1 VTPRPWLGGLFVV
14 LGAFGFAAGVV
25 LTPFVYDSGTDPATH
40 IMCRAA
46 GYAALLY
53 FALRLFR
60 QPRALPPVVRYKA
73 LLLGGVFSVQSMCF
87 FTSITLIPVSVAAI
101 AEYTFPLQVALV
113 SWALYGERIGLAKA
127 LCFPVAFGGLW
138 MALQVSGEGGI
149 DPRGVALAVAGSML
163 LTVMVMF
170 GDRIMGA
177 ADSRRVTLHTTATV
191 AVVYAAL
198 FLVTEL
204 EPAWPGTA
212 LGWAA
217 MAASSLTYLTGMLG
231 IFTGIAMIGPTRASI
246 LMNLEPIFTL
256 ALAMPVLGEF
266 LNPLQLAGAALVIG
280 AVVASQVLGRRAPP
294 AA

>member
-1 VTPRPWLGGLFVV
+1 VTSRPWLGAFFVI
-14 LGAFGFAAGVV
+14 LGAFGFAVGVV
-25 LTPFVYDSGTDPATH
+25 LTPFVYDAGTDPVTLV
-40 IMCRAA
+40 MCRAA
-46 GYAALLY
+46 GYALLLY
-53 FALRLFR
+53 LALRLFR
-60 QPRALPPVVRYKA
+60 RPRVLPPAVRYKA
-73 LLLGGVFSVQSMCF
+73 LLLGAVFAVQSMCF

-127 LCFPVAFGGLW
+127 FCFPAAFAGLW

-149 DPRGVALAVAGSML
+149 DSRGVALVVVGSML

-177 ADSRRVTLHTTATV
+177 SDSRRVTLHTTATV
-191 AVVYAAL
+191 AAIYATL

-204 EPAWPGTA
+204 EPAWPQTA
-212 LGWAA
+212 LGWGA

-256 ALAMPVLGEF
+256 ALAMPILGEI
-266 LNPLQLAGAALVIG
+266 LTPIQLAGAALVIG
-280 AVVASQVLGRRAPP
+280 AVVASQILGRRMRPTA
-294 AA
+294 